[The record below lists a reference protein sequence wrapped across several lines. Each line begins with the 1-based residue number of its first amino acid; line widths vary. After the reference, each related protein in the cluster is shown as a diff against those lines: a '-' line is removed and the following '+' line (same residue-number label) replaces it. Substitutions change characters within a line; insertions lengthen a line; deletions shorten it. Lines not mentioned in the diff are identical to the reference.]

1 MSAVRMVLEGSGE
14 KSAREDEQNTYTW
27 LGPLG
32 TRKAVQATRA
42 ATTTKTA
49 RMGKSG
55 GGMWWREAKGIF
67 FTLFVILCFML
78 FHPAFTCPSHRTV
91 IAPASIVMMILA
103 SVHLILAVV
112 RAIEAFIMHPDA
124 KFGEQP
130 NPSKYYED
138 FTHPVQIVKTCTFVA
153 QALVGDGIMIWRCY
167 VIYSHRKVVLMVGL
181 LPLILNTAVAGVAI
195 KDYAKEDQAF
205 FDIPGR
211 WLPIFLA
218 LTLAI
223 NTLCSA
229 AIVFKIYTTASK
241 SRVIRKFHPIIS
253 ATIESG
259 FLYVS
264 EIVALIITF
273 TLKTPAVYIVLE
285 IFVPVVGIVFTLMM
299 LQIYLHLS
307 RSARTTPNNLFEQ
320 TNTLPTLG
328 TLPRWRQYMTSLTER
343 QQQEYSDSRLTQP
356 ARIYST
362 NQASVSSDIDIQVK
376 GKTV

>member
-1 MSAVRMVLEGSGE
+1 MA
-14 KSAREDEQNTYTW
+14 
-27 LGPLG
+27 LGFDV
-32 TRKAVQATRA
+32 A
-42 ATTTKTA
+42 
-49 RMGKSG
+49 
-55 GGMWWREAKGIF
+55 EAYILALFFQTLFYGIF
-67 FTLFVILCFML
+67 LTLFVILSFML

-124 KFGEQP
+124 KQ
-130 NPSKYYED
+130 YYED

-205 FDIPGR
+205 FEIPGR